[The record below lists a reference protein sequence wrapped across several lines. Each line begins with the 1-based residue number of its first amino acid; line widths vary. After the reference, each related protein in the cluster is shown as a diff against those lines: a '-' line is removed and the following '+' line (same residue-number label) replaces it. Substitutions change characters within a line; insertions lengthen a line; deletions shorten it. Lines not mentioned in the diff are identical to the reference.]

1 MITKKCV
8 VNIFKRLNYSLINN
22 ILLWVIF
29 TLRVHRGLSV
39 GICRFS
45 THTHIHTRTQRER
58 GTNLGQKDGES
69 PRKAATTI
77 YFTNMLHA
85 RAAIPLKSNT
95 PPHHHPTPN
104 AHRPIFPTQ
113 RPRKCFCHFGQSN
126 HTAKRRE
133 GDGATQHKR
142 AYCSRQRQI
151 ERDRAKGDS
160 RQLNNNL
167 NLYNTVAAHTLV

>member
-104 AHRPIFPTQ
+104 AQ
-113 RPRKCFCHFGQSN
+113 RPPPHFPHPTPPENAFVTLDSPTTRPSGE
-126 HTAKRRE
+126 RE
-133 GDGATQHKR
+133 TGLH
-142 AYCSRQRQI
+142 
-151 ERDRAKGDS
+151 
-160 RQLNNNL
+160 
-167 NLYNTVAAHTLV
+167 NTNEHIAAGRGR

>member
-113 RPRKCFCHFGQSN
+113 RPPKMLLSLWTVQPHGQAARGRRGYTTQTSILQP
-126 HTAKRRE
+126 AEADRE
-133 GDGATQHKR
+133 GQGER
-142 AYCSRQRQI
+142 RQQTA
-151 ERDRAKGDS
+151 E
-160 RQLNNNL
+160 Q
-167 NLYNTVAAHTLV
+167 